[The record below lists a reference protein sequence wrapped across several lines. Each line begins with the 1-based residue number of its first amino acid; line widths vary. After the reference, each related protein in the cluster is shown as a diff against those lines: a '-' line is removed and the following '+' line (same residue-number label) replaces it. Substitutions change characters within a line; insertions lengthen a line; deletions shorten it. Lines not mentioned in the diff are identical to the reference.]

1 MHARVGLSGG
11 RSCRSRDIK
20 IILIA
25 ALIAA
30 QIVGLLHYLLR
41 GPGANH
47 IRVHT
52 RSWISC
58 SIALIISEVRHC
70 IARGF
75 GDTTPPVWHTYTRG
89 FVTC

>member
-1 MHARVGLSGG
+1 MQPSELDYTVREAEGACTGWYLSGG

-30 QIVGLLHYLLR
+30 QVVGLPHYLLR

-47 IRVHT
+47 IRVHK
-52 RSWISC
+52 RSWI
-58 SIALIISEVRHC
+58 AC
-70 IARGF
+70 I
-75 GDTTPPVWHTYTRG
+75 
-89 FVTC
+89 